1 MGTSRNDRSPGSPP
15 WRPVQAVLGRND
27 IDSRRQVQEIWLA
40 AFAERG
46 ERLIRDFAKPA
57 MADLARVAASNPS
70 PHAAIEA
77 FDNVLAKRGDAGL
90 ALDLARR
97 ALVRNAVAKGG
108 AAGFASELFAELSG
122 YYASRDLPSYVGAE
136 NRIPNSSAAIELK
149 NTIKMI
155 TQEAV
160 RRVGEPK
167 LKQSSWQTYV
177 TAVVDQLRTP
187 R

>member
-1 MGTSRNDRSPGSPP
+1 MGTSRNDRSPSSPP

-40 AFAERG
+40 AVADRG
-46 ERLIRDFAKPA
+46 ERLIRDFSRPA
-57 MADLARVAASNPS
+57 MADLLRVAASNPS
-70 PHAAIEA
+70 PHAAIQA
-77 FDNVLAKRGDAGL
+77 FDEVLAKRGDAGL

-97 ALVRNAVAKGG
+97 ALVRNAAVKGG
-108 AAGFASELFAELSG
+108 ATGFASELFSELSG

-136 NRIPNSSAAIELK
+136 NRVPNSSASIELK
-149 NTIKMI
+149 NAIRAV

-160 RRVGEPK
+160 RRAGEPK
-167 LKQSSWQTYV
+167 LRQSSWQKYV
-177 TAVVDQLRTP
+177 AAVVDQLRGP